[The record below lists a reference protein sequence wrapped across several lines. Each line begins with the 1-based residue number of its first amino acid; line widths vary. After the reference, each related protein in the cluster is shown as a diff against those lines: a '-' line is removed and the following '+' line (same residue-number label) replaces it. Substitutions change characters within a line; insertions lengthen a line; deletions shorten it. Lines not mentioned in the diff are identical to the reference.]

1 MDFDKIWND
10 QDCATAATA
19 VAPSDSL
26 SIYRSD
32 LGSVAALSGTTS
44 QQDKGSP
51 KRLPQELSGVALP
64 GYLICKASRDQRPSE
79 TANIG
84 LSRVI
89 EEVEERHT
97 GDTAK
102 VNERVVKKRLQLI
115 LGKGKWL
122 DDFIATFQ
130 APATSQ
136 TVSDQVS

>member
-10 QDCATAATA
+10 QDCATAATS
-19 VAPSDSL
+19 VAPSDL
-26 SIYRSD
+26 VSIYRSD

-51 KRLPQELSGVALP
+51 KRLPQELSGGALP
-64 GYLICKASRDQRPSE
+64 GYLICKASRDRRPSE
-79 TANIG
+79 TANID

-102 VNERVVKKRLQLI
+102 DNERMAKKRLQPI
-115 LGKGKWL
+115 LGKGK
-122 DDFIATFQ
+122 
-130 APATSQ
+130 
-136 TVSDQVS
+136 

>member
-1 MDFDKIWND
+1 M
-10 QDCATAATA
+10 
-19 VAPSDSL
+19 
-26 SIYRSD
+26 
-32 LGSVAALSGTTS
+32 
-44 QQDKGSP
+44 
-51 KRLPQELSGVALP
+51 
-64 GYLICKASRDQRPSE
+64 ASRDQRPSE

-102 VNERVVKKRLQLI
+102 VNEHVVKKRLQLI

-130 APATSQ
+130 APPPHRLLAIKCPEIDRTFTS
-136 TVSDQVS
+136 SPSSL